1 MVVRWKQLL
10 RRYLPGIISGGAD
23 NDPSGIVT
31 YSLSGAL
38 FGYHQLWLLLLST
51 PMLIA
56 VQAMCA
62 RLGYVTKKGLMT
74 LIKERYAPIFAWIS
88 LCILVVV
95 NIATIA
101 ADLAAISESI
111 GLIINVSYIYLVV
124 PIALALWLLVVFKNY
139 KTIEK
144 FLFFLTF
151 VFLSY
156 VVSGFLAR
164 PDWSEVARALV
175 FPKIQLDPSYLMA
188 GLGLLGTTITPFLFF
203 WQAKQEIEERRSVLV
218 ESQSVREDTRVAPGF
233 IYSNIISFFIIVATA
248 AVFHTH
254 GIKGI
259 ETASDAARALEP
271 FAGVYAKYLF
281 AIGIIGAGL
290 LAVPVLAAST
300 GYVVAELF
308 GWRDSLSDSPK
319 KARGFYMIL
328 TISFLFGIG
337 IVFSGI
343 HPVDALL
350 YSQVLGG
357 ILAPI
362 LILLILFLCNDK
374 KVMGT
379 YVNGWF
385 DNIFGF
391 LSVVLMSLGAVALLW
406 QVVTTSLF

>member
-1 MVVRWKQLL
+1 MVVRWKQIL

-74 LIKERYAPIFAWIS
+74 LIKEQFAPIFAWIS

-95 NIATIA
+95 NITTIA

-111 GLIINVSYIYLVV
+111 GLIINIPYTYLVIPV
-124 PIALALWLLVVFKNY
+124 ALVLWFIVVFKNY

-164 PDWSEVARALV
+164 PNWDEVLRAIV
-175 FPKIQLDPSYLMA
+175 FPTVQFERAYLLA

-203 WQAKQEIEERRSVLV
+203 WQAKQEIEERRSVAV
-218 ESQSVREDTRVAPGF
+218 DANAAKEDTRVAPGF
-233 IYSNIISFFIIVATA
+233 IYSNIISFFIIVSTA

-281 AIGIIGAGL
+281 ALGIIGAGL

-308 GWRDSLSDSPK
+308 GWRDSLSDSPH

-328 TISFLFGIG
+328 TISFLIGIG

-343 HPVDALL
+343 RPVHALL

-362 LILLILFLCNDK
+362 LILLIIFLCNNK
-374 KVMGT
+374 KVMGI

-385 DNIFGF
+385 DNVFGW
-391 LSVVLMSLGAVALLW
+391 LSVVLMSVGAIALLW
-406 QVVTTSLF
+406 QVLSPLF